1 MNRHSLV
8 AALVLTLSALAGCGG
23 DEETKETEVTGN
35 PQLETQGAAT
45 ATNASDLKQVTG
57 DDEAS
62 KVRVHNVG
70 QSLVRLK
77 GEYTKATTDVPS
89 GLPSLPMPLLAT
101 AEGAQM
107 DIAPPSTPGTGTLTY
122 TENHLSA
129 SFTYE
134 SAAGATEGVE
144 SLVFTY
150 VAELDIVPD
159 AEGTS
164 TTVDGTF
171 DEDFDATVDLA
182 AFASKVRPGTPG
194 LEGTL
199 VIKNELSATY
209 AGVLVGACP
218 ESGTITLDYAL
229 TVAGGTVD
237 ATLKTVL
244 EQAGELGTGKVVVT
258 FGKDDSGACT
268 TTVSGT

>member
-1 MNRHSLV
+1 MNRHSVL
-8 AALVLTLSALAGCGG
+8 AALVLAVTALAGCGG
-23 DEETKETEVTGN
+23 DEDTKEAEVVEN
-35 PQLETQGAAT
+35 PALEAQGAAT

-70 QSLVRLK
+70 QSLVQLR
-77 GEYTKATTDVPS
+77 GQYVSATTDVPS
-89 GLPSLPMPLLAT
+89 GLPSLPTALLAR
-101 AEGAQM
+101 AQGAQM
-107 DIAPPSTPGTGTLTY
+107 DVAPPSTPGTGTLTY
-122 TENHLSA
+122 TDNHLSA

-134 SAAGATEGVE
+134 SAVGAAEGVE
-144 SLVFTY
+144 NLVFTY

-159 AEGTS
+159 AAGTS

-171 DEDFDATVDLA
+171 DEDFDATVDLGA
-182 AFASKVRPGTPG
+182 LAGELPPGTPG

-199 VIKNELSATY
+199 VVKNELSATY

-218 ESGTITLDYAL
+218 ESGTLTLDYAL

-237 ATLKTVL
+237 ATLKTAL
-244 EQAGELGTGKVVVT
+244 EQRGQLGTGKVVVT
-258 FGKDDSGACT
+258 FGKDDAGACT